1 MIRKANIIEVQGLA
15 GGKGTATLHHIVSKE
30 ELCGAG
36 RMYAKVV
43 LEPGASVGWHRH
55 NGETEPYYILEGRGI
70 FVDNDES
77 RTEVGP
83 GDCCVIRNGQC
94 HSIENASENEPLVFM
109 ALIHNV
115 IE

>member
-1 MIRKANIIEVQGLA
+1 MVRKANIVTVEGLA
-15 GGKGTATLHHIVSKE
+15 GGKGIATLHHIVTKE

-55 NGETEPYYILEGRGI
+55 QGETEPYYILSGRGI
-70 FVDNDES
+70 FVDNDET

-83 GDCCVIRNGQC
+83 GDCCVIQDGQC
-94 HSIENASENEPLVFM
+94 HSIENASATENLEFM

-115 IE
+115 I